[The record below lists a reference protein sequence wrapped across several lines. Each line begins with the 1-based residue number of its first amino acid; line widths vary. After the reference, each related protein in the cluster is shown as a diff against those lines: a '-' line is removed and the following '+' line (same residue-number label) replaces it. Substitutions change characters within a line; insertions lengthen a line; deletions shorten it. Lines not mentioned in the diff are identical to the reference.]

1 MCWYMRFY
9 SGKSRKS
16 CENFIEKKNMVPVK
30 TGKIEVDQYIVLKF
44 MYLWKLVYG
53 AVVPGEKE
61 GKNVR
66 KARGNIWK

>member
-1 MCWYMRFY
+1 MCWYMHFY
-9 SGKSRKS
+9 FGKSRK
-16 CENFIEKKNMVPVK
+16 CFENFVEKKNMVPVK

-53 AVVPGEKE
+53 VAVPVEKE

-66 KARGNIWK
+66 KARVNIWK